1 MRKIITALAAAAVL
15 VVGAFTAAT
24 LSSPGTAAA
33 QDATDEA
40 PSVDKA
46 ERPKRGDVMAEVL
59 DTLVADGVISSDQAD
74 AIATAFQEKAVEL
87 REERGDRPHRGDRNS
102 RRGHRLRGLLEDGV
116 IDADELATLGEDH
129 PLNDPDGP
137 AAEFLEDGQLTMDEL
152 RELHGQL
159 REQRRADNG
168 AEVGLTA

>member
-24 LSSPGTAAA
+24 LSNPGTATA

-40 PSVDKA
+40 PSVDGP
-46 ERPKRGDVMAEVL
+46 ERHKRGDLMAEVL

-74 AIATAFQEKAVEL
+74 AIATAFQEKAAEL
-87 REERGDRPHRGDRNS
+87 REERGDRAHRGRRDF
-102 RRGHRLRGLLEDGV
+102 RRGFRLRGLLEDGV
-116 IDADELATLGEDH
+116 IDADELAELGEDH

-137 AAEFLEDGQLTMDEL
+137 AAGYLEDGQITIDEL